1 MSKFTFSR
9 QLFKQH
15 PNKRHYNEVIND
27 FKRVINGSRLTSDNV
42 RDEAISLSLD

>member
-27 FKRVINGSRLTSDNV
+27 FKSVVNGGKITS
-42 RDEAISLSLD
+42 EI